1 MKPLHLIASKNE
13 FRPALHYIQLLD
25 GYFNVTDCHTLLKV
39 PQFEILPDSII
50 NEIPKE
56 CYFLASD
63 WKNSKIDKSSYF
75 KINNNLIECMDNK
88 FKTLGFLPFLDVNEF
103 IQKVGKFPDINCVIP
118 KDEFAEQMVNFSL
131 NPELLNNIYNANGK
145 DPIQLTFFGKNR
157 AAKIKFKES
166 DSIGLIMPMIFEK

>member
-1 MKPLHLIASKNE
+1 MKSLHLIASKDI

-63 WKNSKIDKSSYF
+63 WKNSKIDKACFF
-75 KINNNLIECMDNK
+75 KMKNNLIECLDKKLN
-88 FKTLGFLPFLDVNEF
+88 TLGFLPFLDANEF
-103 IQKVGKFPDINCVIP
+103 LQKVGKFPDINCVIP
-118 KDEFAEQMVNFSL
+118 KDEFVEQMPNISL
-131 NPELLNNIYNANGK
+131 NPELLNNLYNANGK
-145 DPIQLTFFGKNR
+145 DFLELTFFGKNR
-157 AAKIKFKES
+157 AIKVRFKES
-166 DSIGLIMPMIFEK
+166 EATGLIMPVIFEK